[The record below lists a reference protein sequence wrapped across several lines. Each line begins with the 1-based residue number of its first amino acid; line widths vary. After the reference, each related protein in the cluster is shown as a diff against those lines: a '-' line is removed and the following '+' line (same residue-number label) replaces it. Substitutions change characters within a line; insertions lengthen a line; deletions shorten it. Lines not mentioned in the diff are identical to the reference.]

1 MSYEDFDREIRVQIP
16 DNTIPT
22 RVVFELPDGEQ
33 WGTGSG
39 SFDGAYGKGTFQ
51 LVQLPNRREEL
62 KAELWAASKAHR
74 EAQDEVTSALTRLE
88 ETNTR
93 LMAAARAVLNY
104 GSQECAK

>member
-39 SFDGAYGKGTFQ
+39 SFDGVYGKGHFQ

-62 KAELWAASKAHR
+62 RAALTAAAKAHR
-74 EAQDEVTSALTRLE
+74 EAQDEVTDALDRLE
-88 ETNTR
+88 ETNKR
-93 LMAAARAVLNY
+93 LMAAARAVRNY
-104 GSQECAK
+104 TTEERAE